1 MKIKKRTLNSIIR
14 WAIKLTIVGVV
25 SGFLYCY
32 FFTQFFTITSYQISG
47 VDDETKAVID
57 AQLHVLDKQKLYKVF
72 PANKIFTY
80 SSSNITKVVHGHVP
94 EMATITMRPI
104 GLHIVKIEVTLL
116 KPLFRISDSQA
127 LTEDGI
133 VFTTKYNIHVYPKI
147 TIASS
152 TMKTIKNQELIFT
165 HMVLPHQELSKEFLV
180 ELSQV
185 IAKISSVIFPVDS
198 VVVEAT
204 GDVLCIDK
212 RGMSK
217 VIFLKDSDF
226 KKTWSTLLS
235 SIDTDP
241 LKTKLLTDK
250 NQLEYLDA
258 RYGNK
263 VFYRFSDMTFQNGSV
278 TGILGSHATS
288 TQRGTASTSQL
299 SR

>member
-1 MKIKKRTLNSIIR
+1 
-14 WAIKLTIVGVV
+14 
-25 SGFLYCY
+25 
-32 FFTQFFTITSYQISG
+32 
-47 VDDETKAVID
+47 
-57 AQLHVLDKQKLYKVF
+57 
-72 PANKIFTY
+72 
-80 SSSNITKVVHGHVP
+80 
-94 EMATITMRPI
+94 
-104 GLHIVKIEVTLL
+104 
-116 KPLFRISDSQA
+116 
-127 LTEDGI
+127 
-133 VFTTKYNIHVYPKI
+133 
-147 TIASS
+147 
-152 TMKTIKNQELIFT
+152 
-165 HMVLPHQELSKEFLV
+165 MVLPHQELSKEFLV

-185 IAKISSVIFPVDS
+185 TAKISSVIFPVDS

-288 TQRGTASTSQL
+288 TQRATASTSQL